1 MTDIYQAPSSALTE
15 SAALEGFGS
24 LQRGIAGEYQFSI
37 REIIRESWEKTS
49 GAKGTVWLA
58 TLLYVLVIMP
68 LSIGIPFVLGVLGLS
83 MTPVP
88 GESLNLIAIVASLL
102 SQIVIMAITLPL
114 GAGLF
119 MIGLKLASSAPVS
132 GTEVFAYFNKTMS
145 LLGTVV
151 LMYIMIALG
160 LLLLIIPGIYLIFA
174 YYMAIPL
181 VVEKGLGPWQALEA
195 SRKAVSKRWFRFVGL
210 GLVFML
216 LMMVASIPLGI
227 GLIWV
232 IPMVLIAY
240 GIAYRNMFG
249 FEGLV

>member
-15 SAALEGFGS
+15 STAVEGFGS
-24 LQRGIAGEYQFSI
+24 MEHGIAGEYPFSI
-37 REIIRESWEKTS
+37 REIIREAWEKTS

-58 TLLYVLVIMP
+58 TFLYAVVIIPLL
-68 LSIGIPFVLGVLGLS
+68 IGIPLALDALGLS
-83 MTPVP
+83 TTPAP
-88 GESLNLIAIVASLL
+88 GEAMNPIAIVASLL
-102 SQIVIMAITLPL
+102 SQLVMTAITLPL

-119 MIGLKLASSAPVS
+119 MISLKLASNAPVS

-145 LLGTVV
+145 LLSTMI

-160 LLLLIIPGIYLIFA
+160 LLLLIIPGIYLMFA

-195 SRKAVSKRWFRFVGL
+195 SRKAISKSWFRFVGL
-210 GLVFML
+210 SLVIML
-216 LMMVASIPLGI
+216 LLMIAMIPLGI

-232 IPMVLIAY
+232 VPMALIAY
-240 GIAYRNMFG
+240 GIVYRNIYG
-249 FEGLV
+249 FEGTV